1 MWSKGRFLVLQA
13 RTPPSEAFGS
23 STVAVSGP
31 GWSALIPCDIFQP
44 VIKEHDR
51 VILTESLPVHGL
63 EPGDIGAVVH
73 IYADGEAYEVE
84 FVTLDGHTAAVC
96 TVESSQVRPASSR
109 EIPHARELVAR

>member
-1 MWSKGRFLVLQA
+1 MVSQILS
-13 RTPPSEAFGS
+13 RTDFAHQGTKQRPL
-23 STVAVSGP
+23 
-31 GWSALIPCDIFQP
+31 LILCDTLRP

-51 VILTESLPVHGL
+51 VILTEALLTHGL

-73 IYADGEAYEVE
+73 VYADGEAFEVE

>member
-1 MWSKGRFLVLQA
+1 VVV
-13 RTPPSEAFGS
+13 S
-23 STVAVSGP
+23 SP

-44 VIKEHDR
+44 VIREHDR
-51 VILTESLPVHGL
+51 VILTEPLPVHGL

-73 IYADGEAYEVE
+73 VYADGEAYEVE